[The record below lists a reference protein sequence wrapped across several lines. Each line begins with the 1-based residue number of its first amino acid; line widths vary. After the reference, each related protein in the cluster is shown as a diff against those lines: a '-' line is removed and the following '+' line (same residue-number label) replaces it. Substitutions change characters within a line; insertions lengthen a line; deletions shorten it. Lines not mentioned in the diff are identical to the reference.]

1 MTDIL
6 QRIEKCRH
14 FAGGVH
20 PDLSVKE
27 YKDAILC
34 NIHVVSWFS
43 KSISAALILV
53 QARFKSRQAKSME
66 RE

>member
-34 NIHVVSWFS
+34 NIHVVS
-43 KSISAALILV
+43 
-53 QARFKSRQAKSME
+53 
-66 RE
+66 

>member
-20 PDLSVKE
+20 PELSVKE
-27 YKDAILC
+27 YTYTILC
-34 NIHVVSWFS
+34 NIQVVS
-43 KSISAALILV
+43 
-53 QARFKSRQAKSME
+53 
-66 RE
+66 